1 MATLAQ
7 LPGVSE
13 RLAFLVEQARK
24 RPMLPAEQRIEANR
38 VEGCMARLWFVPEF
52 REGLCHFRIDSD
64 SLIVK
69 SIAGMLCDFYSGQVP
84 EEILAHDPAF
94 LGKVGITQ
102 HITPNRRNALS
113 SVWNKIRTFAE
124 SHLAPMH
131 AKSRCPN

>member
-1 MATLAQ
+1 MTTLAR

-13 RLAFLVEQARK
+13 RLAFLVEQARL
-24 RPMLPAEQRIEANR
+24 RPLLPAEQRVEANR

-52 REGLCHFRIDSD
+52 RDGRCHFRIDSD

-69 SIAGMLCDFYSGQVP
+69 SIAGMLCDFYSGHGP

-113 SVWNKIRTFAE
+113 SVWNKIRAFAGN
-124 SHLAPMH
+124 HLAPP
-131 AKSRCPN
+131 SN